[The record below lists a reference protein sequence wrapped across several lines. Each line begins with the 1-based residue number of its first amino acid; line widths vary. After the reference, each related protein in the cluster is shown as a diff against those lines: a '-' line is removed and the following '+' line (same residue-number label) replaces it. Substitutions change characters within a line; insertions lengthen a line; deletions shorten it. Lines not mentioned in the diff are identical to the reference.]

1 MSDKPVRIEVDKYG
15 TIYIY
20 NTNNKVH
27 SFNNKPAVITADGY
41 LAWYDHGTLFKV
53 VYPF

>member
-20 NTNNKVH
+20 NTNNKAN
-27 SFNNKPAVITADGY
+27 SFNGKPAVIHKDGPM
-41 LAWYDHGTLFKV
+41 AWYDNGTLFKV